1 MHPAKKYRKGHTAHQ
16 SCTAFLLSFLFII
29 MLQPLNHLIKSHGN
43 NTEYN
48 NRSNYHIQLEDLA
61 SINDQITKPSSC
73 RQEFPDAR
81 PIFTFMVLR
90 IIGMEPGSTTLKSV
104 SLRFPPRV

>member
-48 NRSNYHIQLEDLA
+48 NRSNYHIQLEETG
-61 SINDQITKPSSC
+61 I
-73 RQEFPDAR
+73 
-81 PIFTFMVLR
+81 
-90 IIGMEPGSTTLKSV
+90 LKD
-104 SLRFPPRV
+104 